1 MQPGVGRSSI
11 QLPPGD
17 WALLVDFLAEHFARI
32 GREVWIA
39 RLQQGKVFDARGEPL
54 SVDAPF
60 VAGQVVRY
68 FREVEHEPRIPFE
81 ANILHRDEHLLV
93 VDKPHFLPTVP
104 AGRFVRESLL
114 MRLKL
119 ATGLGSLA
127 PLHRLDRETAGLV
140 LFSID
145 ERSRAAYS
153 ALFAERRIDKVYE
166 ALAPLSPAH
175 RFPLQRSSRIVA
187 GEPFFR
193 MREIDGEP
201 NAHTQIELIETHH
214 DTGRG
219 RYRLRPQTGKKHQ
232 LRLHMAALGLPIE
245 NDRWYPDLLDESEDD
260 YRKPLKL
267 LARSLAF
274 EDPVGG
280 EQREFKS
287 RFEL

>member
-1 MQPGVGRSSI
+1 MQPGVGHSSI
-11 QLPPGD
+11 QLPPGT
-17 WALLVDFLAEHFARI
+17 WTLLIDFLAERFARI
-32 GREVWIA
+32 GREGWIA
-39 RLQQGKVFDARGEPL
+39 RLQQGKVFEARGEPL
-54 SVDAPF
+54 SVAAPY

-68 FREVEHEPRIPFE
+68 FREVEHELRIPFE

-153 ALFAERRIDKVYE
+153 ALFAKRRIDKVYE
-166 ALAPLSPAH
+166 ALAPSSSTH
-175 RFPLQRSSRIVA
+175 RFPLQRSSRIVT

-193 MREIDGEP
+193 MSEVEGEP
-201 NAHTQIELIETHH
+201 NAHTQIERIETRDGVVH
-214 DTGRG
+214 
-219 RYRLRPQTGKKHQ
+219 YRLRPQTGKKHQ
-232 LRLHMAALGLPIE
+232 LRLHMAALGVPIE

-274 EDPVGG
+274 EDPVSG
-280 EQREFKS
+280 ERREFKS
-287 RFEL
+287 QFEL